1 MVTIERT
8 GTAAFAEALV
18 AADPAPEIPEADDLY
33 GWLVG
38 SWELAVDCYVAVNL
52 TGHGLHGEVHFSW
65 VLEGRAIQDTWI
77 MPRRIDRTAQHG

>member
-1 MVTIERT
+1 MEK
-8 GTAAFAEALV
+8 AFISVLSS
-18 AADPAPEIPEADDLY
+18 DTRSPEIPESDDVY

-38 SWELAVDCYVAVNL
+38 SWELAVDYYVAVDL